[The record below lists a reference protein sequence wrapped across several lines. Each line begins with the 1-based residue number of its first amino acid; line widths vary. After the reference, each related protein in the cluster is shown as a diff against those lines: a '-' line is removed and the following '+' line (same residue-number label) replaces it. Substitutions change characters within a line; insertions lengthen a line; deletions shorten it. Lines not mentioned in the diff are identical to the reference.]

1 MVEVTRIGMD
11 TSKSVFQLH
20 GVDAAER
27 PVLRRRLRRG
37 EVVKFFASLAPCAVG
52 LEACGGAHHWAR
64 VLGELGHAVK
74 LVAPQYAKAYVKRN
88 KNDAADAAAICEAMS
103 RPHMPSVP
111 VKTAAQQAACLLVS
125 ERSRLVRERT
135 RLANRLRGLA
145 MEFGVVSGRG
155 LARIPVLLRRLDGE
169 ASVPVEARRVFARL
183 GAEYAALEVR
193 LSEAEAE
200 LRAWQRQD
208 EACRRLRQVPG
219 IGPIGAA
226 LLVLRT
232 PLPGAFGS
240 GRDFAAWMGLTPRD
254 HSSAKKQRLG
264 AISRAGDEALR
275 AVLVSGAMAVIQQVQ
290 RGRARP
296 SPWLARL
303 LERKV
308 PKLAAVALANKMAR
322 VAWKLMT
329 SGEDYQ
335 PERFL
340 APAPAAAAEA
350 AN

>member
-1 MVEVTRIGMD
+1 MVEVIRIGMD

-20 GVDAAER
+20 GVDASER
-27 PVLRRRLRRG
+27 PVLRRRLRRS
-37 EVVKFFASLAPCAVG
+37 EVVKVFAGLSPCAVG

-64 VLGELGHAVK
+64 VLTELGHAVK
-74 LVAPQYAKAYVKRN
+74 LVPPQYAKAYVRRN

-103 RPHMPSVP
+103 RPHMPLVP
-111 VKTAAQQAACLLVS
+111 VKTAVQQAACLLVS

-155 LARIPVLLRRLDGE
+155 LARIPVLLARLDGE

-183 GAEYAALEVR
+183 GAEYTALEAR

-208 EACRRLRQVPG
+208 ETCRRLRQVPG

-232 PLPGAFGS
+232 PSPGAFGS

-329 SGEDYQ
+329 SDEDYQ

-340 APAPAAAAEA
+340 APAPAAATKA
-350 AN
+350 AR

>member
-74 LVAPQYAKAYVKRN
+74 LVPPQYAKAYVKRN

-103 RPHMPSVP
+103 RPHMPLVP
-111 VKTAAQQAACLLVS
+111 VKTAARQAACLLVS
-125 ERSRLVRERT
+125 ERCRLVRERT

-155 LARIPVLLRRLDGE
+155 LARIPALLARLDGE

-183 GAEYAALEVR
+183 GAEYAALEAR

-200 LRAWQRQD
+200 VRAWQRQD
-208 EACRRLRQVPG
+208 ETCRRLRQVPG

-340 APAPAAAAEA
+340 APAPAAATEA
-350 AN
+350 AR